1 MKKIQSGMIT
11 VWNDNTILHVHSVLK
26 STLCELRDLSSRFEK
41 TLAESAWDIP
51 YLKIEKFPY
60 FVIKS
65 LNQIFSAY
73 NFSYFVIRFL
83 LNSSIVKS
91 DNKIGKVYDKKKIWL
106 INPMT
111 K

>member
-1 MKKIQSGMIT
+1 MNEKLKQTLTSTYSGLAHFHLKL
-11 VWNDNTILHVHSVLK
+11 NDNTILHVHSVLK

-65 LNQIFSAY
+65 LNQIFY
-73 NFSYFVIRFL
+73 VINFE
-83 LNSSIVKS
+83 
-91 DNKIGKVYDKKKIWL
+91 
-106 INPMT
+106 
-111 K
+111 